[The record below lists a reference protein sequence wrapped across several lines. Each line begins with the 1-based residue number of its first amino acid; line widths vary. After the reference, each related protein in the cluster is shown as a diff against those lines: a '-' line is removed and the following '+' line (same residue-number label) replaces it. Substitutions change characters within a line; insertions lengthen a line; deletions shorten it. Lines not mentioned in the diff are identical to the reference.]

1 MYKKFKKISKSKAFT
16 LIELLAVII
25 VIGIIALIAIPIISR
40 IIESA
45 KKDAF
50 KDSVFGAFK
59 AADYVLELSESGVK
73 EVVVTDLEI
82 KNNAFTSGNFIVD
95 ENNNVVA
102 QFVKAGKYCAYGTR
116 EELKVAKDCALLDIT
131 NPFVDEAKFNVQTT
145 SNTITVTLDDG
156 TAHDEESDISEYKIE
171 IYKDGSIVTSKSL
184 GQVGQMSF
192 NELTSGTIYVVR
204 LIITNG
210 NNLTSTLEK
219 TVTTDVINAP
229 TYLIEP
235 EGYSK
240 TKTVTITYLGNYTN
254 EYSIDGIT
262 FLPYTTPIVFND
274 NGFIIARI
282 SDGNNYILGSTQ
294 SITKIDNVIPAVTI
308 AGSTASGQWVNTSVE
323 LTANVTP
330 SSSPSGYTYEWYNGS
345 TKVHT
350 STDNTYIVDNAVQLN
365 NTYTVKVITGVD
377 NSGTS
382 NTYTV
387 KIDKVK
393 PTSNFVTNGG
403 NFTITSGSS
412 VNASTKVTTND
423 TGSLVA
429 TRKYAWSESSSVD
442 PASNYIDFNEGV
454 DIVTT
459 LSGPSKYLWIKVT
472 DNAGNTSTS
481 TSSAFDTYYQIAY
494 NLNGGTGNIS
504 NETKK
509 YGTSKTI
516 TTVVPT
522 RNGYNFKGWSTSST
536 GTSSYASGAPYTNNA
551 PITLYAVWEV
561 AEVEVTE
568 TITFDSTTNQ
578 SRSSSK
584 ALTGFIRIV
593 SVTVNNGSVSYS
605 MSGNTITT
613 NVSGGTGNYQTSC
626 SNQYVCETANVCHTS
641 CWSCSESYT
650 GTCCGCPCGW
660 QTSCCCANETSCGWR
675 DVCSGNYYYSYVV
688 TIRYM
693 KGA

>member
-1 MYKKFKKISKSKAFT
+1 MYKKVKIKKKSAAFT
-16 LIELLAVII
+16 LIELLAVIL
-25 VIGIIALIAIPIISR
+25 VIGIIGLIAIPIINR
-40 IIESA
+40 ITETA
-45 KKDAF
+45 KKNAF
-50 KDSVFGAFK
+50 KDSVYGAFK
-59 AADYVLELSESGVK
+59 AADYVLELSEGGVK
-73 EVVVTDLEI
+73 EVVVKDLEI
-82 KNNAFTSGNFIVD
+82 KNNTFTSGNFIVD
-95 ENNNVVA
+95 ENNNVIA

-116 EELKVAKDCALLDIT
+116 EELKVADDCASLDIS

-145 SNTITVTLDDG
+145 SNTITVTLDEG
-156 TAHDEESDISEYKIE
+156 TAYDDESDINEYKIE
-171 IYKDGSIVTSKSL
+171 VYKDGSILTTKSL
-184 GQVGQMSF
+184 GQVGQLSF
-192 NELTSGTIYVVR
+192 NELTSNTIYVVR

-210 NNLTSTLEK
+210 NNLTSSLEK
-219 TVTTDVINAP
+219 TVKTDVINAP

-240 TKTVTITYLGNYTN
+240 TKTVTITFQGNYTN

-262 FLPYTTPIVFND
+262 FMPYTDPIVFNE

-282 SDGNNYILGSTQ
+282 SDGTNYILGSTQ
-294 SITKIDNVIPAVTI
+294 SITKIDNVLPVVSIT
-308 AGSTASGQWVNTSVE
+308 GSAASGQWVNTSVE

-345 TKVHT
+345 TKVQT
-350 STDNTYIVDNAVQLN
+350 STNNTYTVDDAVQLN
-365 NTYTVKVITGVD
+365 NSYTVKVITGVD

-382 NTYTV
+382 SPYTV
-387 KIDKVK
+387 RIDKVK

-403 NFTITSGSS
+403 NLTVISGSS
-412 VNASTKVTTND
+412 VNASTKVTTSD
-423 TGSLVA
+423 AGSLVA
-429 TRKYAWSESSSVD
+429 SRKYAWSESSTVEPTS
-442 PASNYIDFNEGV
+442 SYTDFSEGV

-472 DNAGNTSTS
+472 DNAGNITTSRS
-481 TSSAFDTYYQIAY
+481 NAFDTYYQITY

-516 TTVVPT
+516 TSVVPT
-522 RNGYNFKGWSTSST
+522 RSGYNFKGWSTSSS
-536 GTSSYASGAPYTNNA
+536 GTSSYASGAPYTNDA

-561 AEVEVTE
+561 AEVEVTD
-568 TITFDSTTNQ
+568 TITFDSSTTQ

-584 ALTGFIRIV
+584 TLTGFIRIV

-605 MSGNTITT
+605 MNGSTITT
-613 NVSGGTGNYQTSC
+613 NVSGGTGTYQTSC
-626 SNQYVCETANVCHTS
+626 SNQYVCENATVCHTS

-660 QTSCCCANETSCGWR
+660 QTQCCCVPETSCGWR
-675 DVCSGNYYYSYVV
+675 DVCYGNYYYSYVV